1 MWLELSVG
9 GIFCSCDASTHFSLI
24 LWCDL
29 ACVHACIIACASSL
43 RGVTVLLCSQC
54 NEGFKLPIFS
64 ITGEIFSTG
73 DPCVL
78 ILDR

>member
-9 GIFCSCDASTHFSLI
+9 GSFCSCDASTHF

-29 ACVHACIIACASSL
+29 DCVHSYIIFCALSSL
-43 RGVTVLLCSQC
+43 HGVTVLLCSQY

-73 DPCVL
+73 DRCVL